1 MKLER
6 IERGGERY
14 VLVPENEFARLQ
26 EALEDLDDIRA
37 YDRAKAKPQEF
48 IPAAYA
54 NRIID
59 GESPIRVYREYRGLT
74 QEQLAGK
81 AGITKPYLS
90 QLETGARNPSIDT
103 AKALAEALNVD
114 VDDLV

>member
-1 MKLER
+1 MMS
-6 IERGGERY
+6 
-14 VLVPENEFARLQ
+14 ENQ
-26 EALEDLDDIRA
+26 ESIRA
-37 YDRAKAKPQEF
+37 YDRAKATAQEF

-59 GESPIRVYREYRGLT
+59 GESPIRVYRDYRGLT

-90 QLETGARNPSIDT
+90 QLETGARRPSIGA
-103 AKALAEALNVD
+103 AKALAEALAVD